1 MHPHT
6 VQLNHNKEK
15 GFEKRKYCP
24 FQFRFNF
31 SFVYSQVFKIRV
43 QKMGKVAH
51 TSYMFCY
58 PVDVISFHSLSILN
72 VTPIVVV
79 ELDIN
84 IKCKRVLICFGALHV
99 RVILEC
105 FELVSRNL

>member
-1 MHPHT
+1 MFT
-6 VQLNHNKEK
+6 YKFLKEECK
-15 GFEKRKYCP
+15 KW
-24 FQFRFNF
+24 
-31 SFVYSQVFKIRV
+31 
-43 QKMGKVAH
+43 GKSRAYL
-51 TSYMFCY
+51 YMFCY
-58 PVDVISFHSLSILN
+58 PAADVIPFHSLSILN
-72 VTPIVVV
+72 VTPIVVA